1 MRQVEE
7 INKMSY
13 DELEDEVLNCDMNPV
28 KEMIIRKLMKHKLE
42 ISNRS
47 KPVPIRPTS
56 RSKSRSKSKNKSTP
70 KPISRS
76 QVEDTTEYNLDDL
89 LDEIQSLDSNL
100 NIDSDSEYIE
110 NIKDENIDDLL
121 SSVMFDSD
129 IVHNRQPVNQNNNQR
144 KEDYREKLLDNKF
157 KGEIERDVV
166 NNHLMDRLGSDIYIK
181 NLKDNRN
188 RDKTIVSPFSDTHDG
203 KYAPYQTNNRR

>member
-1 MRQVEE
+1 MRQVED

-13 DELEDEVLNCDMNPV
+13 NELEDELLNCDNNPI

-56 RSKSRSKSKNKSTP
+56 RSKSKNKP
-70 KPISRS
+70 KPKPKSRS
-76 QVEDTTEYNLDDL
+76 QAEDTTEYNLDDL
-89 LDEIQSLDSNL
+89 LDEIQSLDSDL
-100 NIDSDSEYIE
+100 DIDSDSEYIE

-129 IVHNRQPVNQNNNQR
+129 IVHNKQPSNQNNNNKSR
-144 KEDYREKLLDNKF
+144 EDYREKFLDNKF

-166 NNHLMDRLGSDIYIK
+166 NNHLMDRLSSDIYIK

-188 RDKTIVSPFSDTHDG
+188 RDKTIVSPFSDTPDG
-203 KYAPYQTNNRR
+203 NYAPYQTNNRR